1 MLLKRYV
8 NDELF
13 TKFDVYD
20 LPSVRVYTSE
30 IKSYQIS
37 NPLIKLF
44 LLCVSVVA
52 CREDAM
58 VYDICQKFTTNP
70 L

>member
-20 LPSVRVYTSE
+20 LPSVRVYTSKIE
-30 IKSYQIS
+30 SYQIS

-44 LLCVSVVA
+44 LLCV
-52 CREDAM
+52 C
-58 VYDICQKFTTNP
+58 

>member
-44 LLCVSVVA
+44 LLCV
-52 CREDAM
+52 C
-58 VYDICQKFTTNP
+58 